1 MTNPPPP
8 DWALQAA
15 GAALARAEV
24 FDDRVTA
31 DRARIIV
38 WAEAL
43 TTYRIEQADAMAA
56 VTAHYQQPGAQ
67 TPKPGDIIDQARKIR
82 RERAERE
89 KAEEVAALPAPP
101 PPDPQLSGLPI
112 AGANGD
118 PIWSAYE
125 QHDAILRHCPT
136 CKAEPETACVNL
148 ATGMVRKMPCTR
160 RLKRSAS

>member
-1 MTNPPPP
+1 MTVTET
-8 DWALQAA
+8 DIRCAT
-15 GAALARAEV
+15 AALGRAEI

-31 DRARIIV
+31 DEVRIAS
-38 WAEAL
+38 WAEAFAPFGFDQPDIL
-43 TTYRIEQADAMAA
+43 GA

-67 TPKPGDIIDQARKIR
+67 TPKPGDIIELARKIR
-82 RERAERE
+82 RERAERQ

-118 PIWSAYE
+118 PVWSAYE

-148 ATGMVRKMPCTR
+148 ATGMVRKIPCTAR
-160 RLKRSAS
+160 MRGA

>member
-1 MTNPPPP
+1 MTLPPPE
-8 DWALQAA
+8 WAIKAA
-15 GAALARAEV
+15 AAALSRAEIY
-24 FDDRVTA
+24 DDRMTS
-31 DRARIIV
+31 DRNRIIS
-38 WAEAL
+38 WAESF
-43 TTYRIEQADAMAA
+43 TRYGIEQQDAIAGVIA
-56 VTAHYQQPGAQ
+56 YYDQPGVQ

-82 RERAERE
+82 RERAERQ

-118 PIWSAYE
+118 PVWSAYE

-148 ATGMVRKMPCTR
+148 ATGMVRKIPCTAR
-160 RLKRSAS
+160 MRGA